1 MVAKRP
7 NTATGSARN
16 RQRSAFRSEF
26 YADRNPHKKDSG
38 ASRRNDGSGSGR
50 RRRRVSVWVPV
61 FGLTFLFC
69 VIAVAGSSAMIWLR
83 KLGAL
88 FGVHWSGDL

>member
-1 MVAKRP
+1 MAKRT
-7 NTATGSARN
+7 NTAAA

-26 YADRNPHKKDSG
+26 YTDSEARKKSASG
-38 ASRRNDGSGSGR
+38 SKKNDGGSGK

>member
-1 MVAKRP
+1 VAKRTS
-7 NTATGSARN
+7 TAAD

-26 YADRNPHKKDSG
+26 YTDSQGRKKNAGGSKK
-38 ASRRNDGSGSGR
+38 NDGGSR